1 MDYQE
6 YQVKQPLAEQPK
18 KRIGKK
24 AFLSVLILVI
34 LVVAGWFLYEN
45 LRGPVIN
52 DTLPDGYVF
61 NNLGQFPEG
70 FPVELILNRDSSKWQ
85 RSEDTLSGAGERI
98 RVVEL
103 LYPNPS
109 ETFETDLAKHI
120 ESFSWKSIE
129 ANGSGNSSYTVY
141 ELSGNRFILTST
153 KTDTGLFINMSLI
166 TYVLE

>member
-6 YQVKQPLAEQPK
+6 YQIKQPLAEQPK
-18 KRIGKK
+18 KQIGKK

-34 LVVAGWFLYEN
+34 LVAIGWFLYN
-45 LRGPVIN
+45 YLQKPVIN

-61 NNLGQFPEG
+61 RKTGQFPES
-70 FPVELILNRDSSKWQ
+70 FPVELILNIDNSQWQ

-98 RVVEL
+98 RAVEL

-109 ETFETDLAKHI
+109 ETFEADLAKHI
-120 ESFSWKSIE
+120 ESFSWKNVEFKS
-129 ANGSGNSSYTVY
+129 SGNSSYTIY
-141 ELSGNRFILTST
+141 GLDSNRFILTTT
-153 KTDTGLFINMSLI
+153 KTDAGLFINMSLI